1 MTSPLSTSLPPLA
14 AAPAAPVAPAQA
26 NTYTDLNALA
36 SLKNAPAS
44 GATIKAVSEQ
54 VEALFLQMML
64 KSMRDAGEAAG
75 EPESNETGMYQDM
88 FDKQVALTLSKRQ
101 DLGIARLF
109 ERQLGGQTPG
119 GKASGG
125 NPPGGE
131 APGLKSP
138 SDVPAGAA
146 SPSQLKQLPAGAL
159 PDARGR
165 AAAPPPTGAN
175 FSEQAAGFV
184 QQVLPTIRQA
194 AAALGVNPLG
204 LLAQAA
210 LETGW
215 GRRTPR
221 TADGTSSLNLFG
233 VKAGSDWSGARAVA
247 DTVEI
252 NAGVAQQTRTAFRA
266 YGSIEESVGDF
277 ARLLSSSPRYR
288 EAAAAGGSA
297 EAYVQR
303 IAKAGYAT
311 DPEYA
316 NKLNDVLNSGTLRA
330 ALGARL
336 AKL

>member
-1 MTSPLSTSLPPLA
+1 MTLPLSTSLSPTS
-14 AAPAAPVAPAQA
+14 AAPDASAQA

-36 SLKNAPAS
+36 ALKNAPAS
-44 GATIKAVSEQ
+44 AATIKAVSEQ

-75 EPESNETGMYQDM
+75 EPTSNETGMYQDM

-109 ERQLGGQTPG
+109 ERQLGGKASD
-119 GKASGG
+119 GKASDGK
-125 NPPGGE
+125 
-131 APGLKSP
+131 APGLKNLGAA
-138 SDVPAGAA
+138 PAGAA
-146 SPSQLKQLPAGAL
+146 PASQLKQLPKGAL
-159 PDARGR
+159 PDSRGG
-165 AAAPPPTGAN
+165 AAPPTGAN
-175 FSEQAAGFV
+175 LSEQASDFV

-194 AAALGVNPLG
+194 ATALGVNPLG

-215 GRRTPR
+215 GQRMPR
-221 TADGTSSLNLFG
+221 TADGNSSLNLFG

-252 NAGVAQQTRTAFRA
+252 SGGVAKQTRTAFRA

-277 ARLLSSSPRYR
+277 ARLLASSPRYR
-288 EAAAAGGSA
+288 EAVAAGGSA
-297 EAYVQR
+297 QAYVQS
-303 IAKAGYAT
+303 IARAGYAT
-311 DPEYA
+311 DPEYG
-316 NKLNDVLNSGTLRA
+316 NKLNEVLNSGTLQA

>member
-1 MTSPLSTSLPPLA
+1 MPSPLSISMPPSS
-14 AAPAAPVAPAQA
+14 AAPEASTQA

-36 SLKNAPAS
+36 ALKNAPAS
-44 GATIKAVSEQ
+44 AATVKAVSEQ

-64 KSMRDAGEAAG
+64 KSMRDAGEATG
-75 EPESNETGMYQDM
+75 EQTSNETGMYQDM

-109 ERQLGGQTPG
+109 ERQLGG
-119 GKASGG
+119 KAAG
-125 NPPGGE
+125 
-131 APGLKSP
+131 AA
-138 SDVPAGAA
+138 PAGAA
-146 SPSQLKQLPAGAL
+146 SSSQRKQLPKGVL
-159 PDARGR
+159 PDTRGR
-165 AAAPPPTGAN
+165 AAPPPTGAN
-175 FSEQAAGFV
+175 LSEQASDFV

-194 AAALGVNPLG
+194 AAAVGVNPLG
-204 LLAQAA
+204 MLAQAA

-215 GRRTPR
+215 GQRMPR
-221 TADGTSSLNLFG
+221 TADGNSSLNLFG

-252 NAGVAQQTRTAFRA
+252 SGGVAKQTRTAFRA

-277 ARLLSSSPRYR
+277 ARLLTSSPRYR
-288 EAAAAGGSA
+288 EAVAAGGNA
-297 EAYVQR
+297 QAYLQS

-311 DPEYA
+311 DPQYA
-316 NKLNDVLNSGTLRA
+316 NKLNEVLNSGTLQA

>member
-1 MTSPLSTSLPPLA
+1 MPSPLSLSMPASSAPPEA
-14 AAPAAPVAPAQA
+14 GTQA

-44 GATIKAVSEQ
+44 PATIKAVSEQ

-64 KSMRDAGEAAG
+64 KSMRDAGQATG
-75 EPESNETGMYQDM
+75 EETSNETGMYQDM

-109 ERQLGGQTPG
+109 ERQLGGKTPG
-119 GKASGG
+119 EKSGIK
-125 NPPGGE
+125 PLGGQT
-131 APGLKSP
+131 G
-138 SDVPAGAA
+138 PAGT
-146 SPSQLKQLPAGAL
+146 PSLTKPLPKRML
-159 PDARGR
+159 PDAEGR
-165 AAAPPPTGAN
+165 AAPPTGAN
-175 FSEQAAGFV
+175 LTERACDFV

-215 GRRTPR
+215 GQRMPR
-221 TADGTSSLNLFG
+221 TADGNSSLNLFG
-233 VKAGSDWSGARAVA
+233 VKAGNEWSGARAVA

-252 NAGVAQQTRTAFRA
+252 SGGVARQTRTAFRA

-277 ARLLSSSPRYR
+277 ARLLASSPRYR
-288 EAAAAGGSA
+288 EAVAAGSSA
-297 EAYVQR
+297 QAYVQS
-303 IAKAGYAT
+303 IARAGYAT

-316 NKLNDVLNSGTLRA
+316 NKLNDVLHSGTLQA

>member
-1 MTSPLSTSLPPLA
+1 MTSPLSISMPPSS
-14 AAPAAPVAPAQA
+14 AAPEASAQA

-36 SLKNAPAS
+36 ALKNAPAS
-44 GATIKAVSEQ
+44 AATVKAVSEQ

-64 KSMRDAGEAAG
+64 KSMRDAGDAAG
-75 EPESNETGMYQDM
+75 EPASNETGMYQDM

-101 DLGIARLF
+101 DLGVARLF
-109 ERQLGGQTPG
+109 ERQLGG
-119 GKASGG
+119 KAAG
-125 NPPGGE
+125 
-131 APGLKSP
+131 AA
-138 SDVPAGAA
+138 PAGAA
-146 SPSQLKQLPAGAL
+146 ASSQLKAKGAL
-159 PDARGR
+159 PDSRGR
-165 AAAPPPTGAN
+165 AAPPPTGAN
-175 FSEQAAGFV
+175 LSEQASDFV

-194 AAALGVNPLG
+194 AAAVGVNPLG

-215 GRRTPR
+215 GQRMPR
-221 TADGTSSLNLFG
+221 TADGNSSLNLFG

-252 NAGVAQQTRTAFRA
+252 SGGVAKQTRTAFRA

-277 ARLLSSSPRYR
+277 ARLLTSSPRYR
-288 EAAAAGGSA
+288 DAVAAGGSA
-297 EAYVQR
+297 QAYVQS

-316 NKLNDVLNSGTLRA
+316 NKLNEVLNSGTLQA